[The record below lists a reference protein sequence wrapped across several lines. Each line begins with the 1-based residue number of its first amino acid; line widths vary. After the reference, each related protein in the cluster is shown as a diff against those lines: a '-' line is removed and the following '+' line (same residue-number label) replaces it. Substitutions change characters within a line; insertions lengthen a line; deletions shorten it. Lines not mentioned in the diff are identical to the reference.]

1 MSNSN
6 TRNVFHVDVGN
17 QSPEQTAELVEKVKT
32 KFKTAGADVSGAGG
46 IGSLTMNRDR
56 EVTLVVY
63 IGRFSPFHLGHANV
77 VSRMIEKY
85 DYALIIIGS
94 SNQPRTTKN
103 PFTFAE
109 RRKMI
114 LDWAI
119 DKYGPEVEEKLFFKE
134 GIDVPYNDNL
144 WIKGID
150 QHVHDVVQ
158 AVKCR
163 ESAVQP
169 CNDPWLSGIDVKS
182 YLTGSDRDDSTYY
195 LKYFPSLTKD
205 LVVHDDRISKALSAT
220 MVREIYF
227 GGFFNGKPIDDVM
240 YELLLKSFLP
250 TSTWDFLAN
259 FKKIETYGTLQAE
272 FKFIEGY
279 KKAWEAAP
287 YAPIFVTVDSVIIQ
301 SGQILMVKRRGQ
313 PGRGLY
319 ALPGGFLEQN
329 ERLFTAALRETKEE
343 TRLKVS
349 PAALKGSFVKKEIF
363 DLPDRSLR
371 GRTIT
376 VAYMFQL
383 PETGELPEVKG
394 SDDAE
399 KAEWIPLSKIA
410 NMRDQLFEDH
420 YDVIA
425 TLVGGGSL

>member
-1 MSNSN
+1 MSQN
-6 TRNVFHVDVGN
+6 
-17 QSPEQTAELVEKVKT
+17 L
-32 KFKTAGADVSGAGG
+32 KTAGADVSSAGS
-46 IGSLTMNRDR
+46 ISSLTAQKPGDR
-56 EVTLVVY
+56 QVSLGIY

-77 VSRMIEKY
+77 ISRMIEKY
-85 DYALIIIGS
+85 DYALIIVGS

-103 PFTFAE
+103 PFTYNE
-109 RRKMI
+109 RTQMI
-114 LDWAI
+114 QEWAVETF
-119 DKYGPEVEEKLFFKE
+119 GPQVSRKLFFRQ

-150 QHVHDVVQ
+150 QHVYDVSQ
-158 AVKCR
+158 EVKCL
-163 ESAVQP
+163 ESATQP
-169 CNDPWLSGIDVKS
+169 CLDPWLSGIEIKS
-182 YLTGSDRDDSTYY
+182 FLTGSDRDDSTYY
-195 LKYFPSLTKD
+195 LKYFPKLVKD

-250 TSTWDFLAN
+250 ASTWDFLVS
-259 FKKIETYGTLQAE
+259 FKLLNTYATLQAE
-272 FKFIEGY
+272 FRFIEGY

-313 PGRGLY
+313 PGKGLY

-329 ERLFTAALRETKEE
+329 ERLFAAALRETKEE

-363 DLPDRSLR
+363 DLPERSLR

-420 YDVIA
+420 FDIIA
-425 TLVGGGSL
+425 TMVGGGSL